1 MSSSG
6 AVSEAVSRVEHQ
18 LNSFWSTEGEG
29 GEAKSRAATMNF
41 VAVGAPNR
49 AERLREEVSTLA
61 ETRAGRVFL
70 MTLDGRLAPWE
81 VVPDVSAVCHKD
93 GEHIICYDRIELSF
107 GAMAAGRAG
116 SVLKALAISE
126 VPTIVE
132 AGHGAPSVLIDPLLK
147 GCDRIIVDS
156 ADAGVARVA
165 EIARK
170 SELPIGDRAFVRSF
184 SWRELIARFF
194 DDARDAVRAIRSI
207 TIERTVHGKNDPA
220 ALLLGWLGS
229 RLGWRFER
237 QSAAVDLRGNAI
249 AVDARVVEP
258 PDGPGAGEL
267 LSVRITAELGGQPLE
282 LSCVRNPGGAR
293 TVRWSRRGARTDEH
307 CHAIGFRD
315 EAWVLLKCI
324 DATEGDRVYREAI
337 LAAADWSRR

>member
-6 AVSEAVSRVEHQ
+6 AVSEAVSRVEAE
-18 LNSFWSTEGEG
+18 LNSFWSGEGEG
-29 GEAKSRAATMNF
+29 GEAKARAATMNF

-49 AERLREEVSTLA
+49 TESLREEVSTLA

-93 GEHIICYDRIELSF
+93 GDHVLCYDRVELSF

-132 AGHGAPSVLIDPLLK
+132 AAHGAPSVLLDPLLK
-147 GCDRIIVDS
+147 GCDRLIVDS
-156 ADAGVARVA
+156 ADAGVVRVA

-170 SELPIGDRAFVRSF
+170 TELPIGDRAFVRSF
-184 SWRELIARFF
+184 SWRDLVARFF
-194 DDARDAVRAIRSI
+194 DDAREALRSIHSIEIVRAAD
-207 TIERTVHGKNDPA
+207 GKNDPA

-229 RLGWRFER
+229 RLGWRFEGR
-237 QSAAVDLRGNAI
+237 GAAVDLRGKTI
-249 AVDARVVEP
+249 TIDARLAEP
-258 PDGPGAGEL
+258 DAGLAPGDLGSL
-267 LSVRITAELGGQPLE
+267 RIHTELGGQPLE
-282 LSCVRNPGGAR
+282 LSCARNPGTAR
-293 TVRWSRRGARTDEH
+293 TVRWSRSGALSGEH

-315 EAWVLLKCI
+315 EGWVLLKCI
-324 DATEGDRVYREAI
+324 EATESDRVYREAI
-337 LAAADWSRR
+337 LAAAAWSAR

>member
-6 AVSEAVSRVEHQ
+6 AVSEAVSKVEAE
-18 LNSFWSTEGEG
+18 LNSFWSSEGEG
-29 GEAKSRAATMNF
+29 GEAKARAATMNF
-41 VAVGAPNR
+41 VAVGAPNH
-49 AERLREEVSTLA
+49 AEALRQEVSALA

-93 GEHIICYDRIELSF
+93 GDNVVCYDRIELSF

-194 DDARDAVRAIRSI
+194 DDSRDALRAIRSI
-207 TIERTVHGKNDPA
+207 AVERTVQGKNDPA

-229 RLGWRFER
+229 RLGWRFE
-237 QSAAVDLRGNAI
+237 SAGSAVDLRGNAI
-249 AVDARVVEP
+249 SIDARIVQPAEGQSGGDV
-258 PDGPGAGEL
+258 
-267 LSVRITAELGGQPLE
+267 LSVRIVTELGGQPFE
-282 LSCVRNPGGAR
+282 LACVRNPGEAR
-293 TVRWSRRGARTDEH
+293 TVCWKRSGALTGQHD
-307 CHAIGFRD
+307 HAIGFRD

-324 DATEGDRVYREAI
+324 DATAGDRVYREAI